1 MYPFFIGWNKE
12 DLEKLRLCRNR
23 AYYKVNTK
31 RRQHLQASLST
42 YLHKEWLSNYQDT
55 GLSAKALL
63 KVYTDFFEPDDQKV
77 NGEVPKGAVGGR
89 GGRGRGRGGRGAS
102 RGARGVMPIGRNQVP
117 EGNLCCLF
125 HILLRKEP
133 KGFHVLKRNVQDKVQ
148 VF

>member
-1 MYPFFIGWNKE
+1 M
-12 DLEKLRLCRNR
+12 
-23 AYYKVNTK
+23 
-31 RRQHLQASLST
+31 QASLST

-63 KVYTDFFEPDDQKV
+63 KVYTDYFEPDDQKV

-125 HILLRKEP
+125 HILLRTQRFSCFK
-133 KGFHVLKRNVQDKVQ
+133 KKCSK
-148 VF
+148 

>member
-1 MYPFFIGWNKE
+1 M
-12 DLEKLRLCRNR
+12 
-23 AYYKVNTK
+23 
-31 RRQHLQASLST
+31 QASLST

-63 KVYTDFFEPDDQKV
+63 KVYTDYFEPDDQKV

-117 EGNLCCLF
+117 EGNYFCLF
-125 HILLRKEP
+125 HNYYLLRNQRCSCFLRKEI
-133 KGFHVLKRNVQDKVQ
+133 KW
-148 VF
+148 

>member
-1 MYPFFIGWNKE
+1 MAPFFGNGTKVKMPSEIKPPLKVHMYPFFIGWNKE

-63 KVYTDFFEPDDQKV
+63 KVYTDYFEPDDQKV

-117 EGNLCCLF
+117 EGN
-125 HILLRKEP
+125 
-133 KGFHVLKRNVQDKVQ
+133 
-148 VF
+148 

>member
-63 KVYTDFFEPDDQKV
+63 KVYTDYFEPDDQKV

-89 GGRGRGRGGRGAS
+89 GGRGRRCRRRPYDRTEAGHVHACTAS
-102 RGARGVMPIGRNQVP
+102 GEKCTATAARTPSSLSAASGLRVRR
-117 EGNLCCLF
+117 NLCAAST
-125 HILLRKEP
+125 P
-133 KGFHVLKRNVQDKVQ
+133 SA
-148 VF
+148 

>member
-117 EGNLCCLF
+117 EGNNAVYFILYQEPQKFSCLF
-125 HILLRKEP
+125 KKEI
-133 KGFHVLKRNVQDKVQ
+133 KK
-148 VF
+148 